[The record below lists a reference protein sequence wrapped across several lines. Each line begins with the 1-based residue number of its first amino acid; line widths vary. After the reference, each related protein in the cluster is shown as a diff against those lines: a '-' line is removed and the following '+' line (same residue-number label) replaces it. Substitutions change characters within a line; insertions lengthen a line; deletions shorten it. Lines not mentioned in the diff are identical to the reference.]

1 LNAFLTQRRRAGFSM
16 IELMVALAIGMLA
29 MMFATRVV
37 LNGEQ
42 NKQASLGGSDAMQ
55 NGMLAM
61 FSISADG
68 NQAGYGLNDPL
79 VVGCNTIFNDAN
91 GYTLAPV
98 TRNGVQIRPLS
109 PVIIESNGPLSDR
122 VSFYAGSS
130 MTGTGS
136 VGIGNYPGAGQI
148 NLGAVPFA
156 FGLNDVILAAAD
168 ADNDATRCS
177 ISQITTNPSTLPA
190 PPAQQF
196 LRIDGTGRYTTGTL
210 GAPFLNSASRVFN
223 LGPAATL
230 AFHSWSV
237 SNGYLRLQ
245 ATDLTGSTQQPMTV
259 IDNVV
264 SLKAEYGFDM
274 RPQAVFDASFTNNT
288 GVHVDQWSATMLD
301 ADGNGT
307 VASHRDFQHI
317 VAVRI
322 AVVARSKSPQKP
334 DGSGNC
340 SATTVQPKVFATAE
354 PAGVT
359 AVPIDVNVAVTGDP
373 VDWKCYRYRVF
384 ETIVPLRNAS
394 WRR

>member
-1 LNAFLTQRRRAGFSM
+1 MTKRRGAGFSM
-16 IELMVALAIGMLA
+16 VELLVALAIGMLA

-79 VVGCNTIFNDAN
+79 ITGCNTVFSDTS

-98 TRNGVQIRPLS
+98 TRSGVTIRPMS
-109 PVIIESNGPLSDR
+109 PVIIESNGSAPDR
-122 VSFYAGSS
+122 ITFYAGSS

-136 VGIGNYPGAGQI
+136 VGISSYPGLGTI
-148 NLGAVPFA
+148 NISAIPFA
-156 FGLNDVILAAAD
+156 FNLNDVILVAAD
-168 ADNDATRCS
+168 TAADGTRCA
-177 ISQITTNPSTLPA
+177 ISQITTNPGALPA

-196 LRIDGTGRYTTGTL
+196 LRIDGTGRFTSGTL
-210 GAPFLNSASRVFN
+210 GGATFGNGISRVFN
-223 LGPAATL
+223 LGPASTL

-237 SNGYLRLQ
+237 VGNYLRLQ
-245 ATDLTGSTQQPMTV
+245 ATDLTGSTAASTPV

-264 SLKAEYGFDM
+264 SLKAQYGFDT
-274 RPQAVFDASFTNNT
+274 RSQAAFDASFVANT
-288 GVHVDQWSATMLD
+288 GVRVNQWSATMID

-307 VASHRDFQHI
+307 AASHNDFQHI
-317 VAVRI
+317 VAIRL
-322 AVVARSKSPQKP
+322 AVVARSKSPEKP
-334 DGSGNC
+334 DSSGNC
-340 SATTVQPKVFATAE
+340 NTTTVQPKVFSTTE
-354 PAGVT
+354 PTGVT
-359 AVPIDVNVAVTGDP
+359 AVPIDVDVSVAGETVS
-373 VDWKCYRYRVF
+373 WKCYRYRVF
-384 ETIVPLRNAS
+384 ETIVPLRNAG